1 MSREKQRANRREKD
15 RRILTLA
22 KKERLTKEEW
32 LKREAEKRAQIEAE
46 KAAKAEE
53 ERLWWEE
60 NMVDLKNTYGA
71 KDPTCYKAAK
81 SYLKKKRAAMKS
93 VGSTEAVSARD

>member
-1 MSREKQRANRREKD
+1 MSRDKQRANRREKD

-46 KAAKAEE
+46 KAAKAEKE
-53 ERLWWEE
+53 
-60 NMVDLKNTYGA
+60 
-71 KDPTCYKAAK
+71 
-81 SYLKKKRAAMKS
+81 
-93 VGSTEAVSARD
+93 

>member
-1 MSREKQRANRREKD
+1 MSRDKQRANRREKD

-46 KAAKAEE
+46 KAAKLLSEE
-53 ERLWWEE
+53 ME
-60 NMVDLKNTYGA
+60 NAVELSLKLTADAGIGKTWYDA
-71 KDPTCYKAAK
+71 K
-81 SYLKKKRAAMKS
+81 
-93 VGSTEAVSARD
+93 G